1 MTMIFPRRMNLSSLC
16 LIAAVLAA
24 MPPCHAAD
32 APLAPEVKE
41 AIAAVRGTNAA
52 VFDVFESSV
61 LGKTATPAEFA
72 ATQRDWRAYYSQPPA
87 QLSKADRDALAAKY
101 GKVSLIGRSRAG
113 TFPLGILGAE
123 VIDMEGR
130 PELTVTAVTADTPA
144 AAGKLAV
151 DDVIVRSEDV

>member
-1 MTMIFPRRMNLSSLC
+1 VTTMKLSRRMSLPGLC
-16 LIAAVLAA
+16 LMAAVLAA

-32 APLAPEVKE
+32 ATLAPEVKE
-41 AIAAVRGTNAA
+41 ALAAVRDTNAA

-72 ATQRDWRAYYSQPPA
+72 ASQRDWRAYYSQPPA

-101 GKVSLIGRSRAG
+101 GKVSLIGRPRAVKA
-113 TFPLGILGAE
+113 FPLGILGAE

-130 PELTVTAVTADTPA
+130 PGSWQSMT
-144 AAGKLAV
+144 
-151 DDVIVRSEDV
+151 